1 MKPQILV
8 VDDDPEIQSL
18 FRLVLAR
25 NFEIIQATTG
35 EQAVAL
41 ALGSIP
47 DLILLDV
54 MLPDIDGFEVCRQLK
69 ADNHTSSIPVVLVT
83 ARSDV
88 LSRVEELQLPVA
100 DVIRKPFGPREL
112 LQCIN
117 EILGRIDVRRE
128 SNLVTQSA
136 TLSVI

>member
-1 MKPQILV
+1 MKPHILV
-8 VDDDPEIQSL
+8 VDDDPDLQAL
-18 FRLVLAR
+18 FRMMLAR
-25 NFEIIQATTG
+25 NFELIPATSG

-54 MLPDIDGFEVCRQLK
+54 MLPDIDGFEVFRQLK
-69 ADNHTSSIPVVLVT
+69 ADHRTSAIPVILVT

-88 LSRVEELQLPVA
+88 LSRVEELKISVA
-100 DVIRKPFGPREL
+100 DVIRKPFGPRDL

-117 EILGRIDVRRE
+117 KIVWQPAVAA
-128 SNLVTQSA
+128 NQA
-136 TLSVI
+136 